1 MTAHTDL
8 FHYKQRINCQVLSCY
23 AAQSVFATAVL
34 LILSEFMPAD
44 DDDSM
49 SLHFMPGSMI

>member
-8 FHYKQRINCQVLSCY
+8 FHYKRRINCPEFSCY
-23 AAQSVFATAVL
+23 AVQSVFATAVL

-44 DDDSM
+44 DDSVSM
-49 SLHFMPGSMI
+49 HFMTGSMV